1 MVQKH
6 LVEMFIQMSIKMRKE
21 TGVAS
26 LLMVQELATAKRE
39 KFLSQILIHLDKH
52 HIEIGLIKMHKCC
65 NSLQNNINLE

>member
-6 LVEMFIQMSIKMRKE
+6 LVGMFIQMSIKMRKE

-39 KFLSQILIHLDKH
+39 KFLSQILIHLDK
-52 HIEIGLIKMHKCC
+52 
-65 NSLQNNINLE
+65 NA